1 MSARKVLYITNK
13 NVSDL
18 YLIPSIIQKYGDSV
32 KIATSRSIYEQH
44 KLTRA
49 FDLIIC
55 DRASFLL
62 KSDEID
68 SVNSQC
74 FNIHP
79 SYLPYNRGYFPNF
92 WAHYYGT
99 PSGTTI
105 HNIDPNIDS
114 GKIVSQ
120 SRIFFSES
128 ETLESSYLML
138 RKLSVSLFQDTY
150 KILREGVEVKNLG
163 ENDPTVG
170 KTFYKAD
177 FTGILEQLPKKWQ
190 TTIGEL
196 KQLNLI
202 LPS

>member
-1 MSARKVLYITNK
+1 
-13 NVSDL
+13 
-18 YLIPSIIQKYGDSV
+18 
-32 KIATSRSIYEQH
+32 
-44 KLTRA
+44 
-49 FDLIIC
+49 
-55 DRASFLL
+55 
-62 KSDEID
+62 
-68 SVNSQC
+68 
-74 FNIHP
+74 
-79 SYLPYNRGYFPNF
+79 
-92 WAHYYGT
+92 
-99 PSGTTI
+99 
-105 HNIDPNIDS
+105 
-114 GKIVSQ
+114 
-120 SRIFFSES
+120 
-128 ETLESSYLML
+128 ML